1 MPRCKQV
8 HSPPQTMGD
17 AVERLRCMTNA
28 IRNYFESRA
37 PTWNSMMPNH
47 LDEALHRMIA
57 PFAEVFGATRALLE
71 IGTGT
76 GALIPHLVDCAP
88 GVRLISIDLAHGMLL
103 QARERCPNA
112 CLVEADAHRLPF
124 ASGEQSQF
132 DVVVCHNSFPHFADR
147 ARALEEIRR
156 VLRPGGQLF
165 ILHNNPRERVNAI
178 HSQAGGPIARD
189 LLPPGEDLRQMLV
202 QAGYINVW
210 VDDTS
215 EHYLARAWYS

>member
-1 MPRCKQV
+1 MI
-8 HSPPQTMGD
+8 
-17 AVERLRCMTNA
+17 NA
-28 IRNYFESRA
+28 IRDYFESRA
-37 PTWNSMMPNH
+37 PTWNSMMPDH
-47 LDEALHRMIA
+47 LDEALRRMVT
-57 PFAEVFGATRALLE
+57 PFTEALSAARAVLE

-76 GALIPHLVDCAP
+76 GALIPHLVNCALNTR
-88 GVRLISIDLAHGMLL
+88 VVSIDLAHGMLL
-103 QARERCPNA
+103 QARERCPA
-112 CLVEADAHRLPF
+112 AHLAEADAHWLPF
-124 ASGEQSQF
+124 ASGQQSWF

-147 ARALEEIRR
+147 SRALGEIQR

-189 LLPPGEDLRQMLV
+189 LLPPGEDLRQLLV

-215 EHYLARAWYS
+215 EHYVARAWCP